1 MTPTLP
7 NLIRLKDVADRL
19 GMPPRRLRD
28 RRRQF
33 SHVRIGKE
41 LYLTDDQLADLIK
54 TFTVPSASTSQRESD
69 LAKTQERVTRRTAPR
84 ARRAAA

>member
-1 MTPTLP
+1 MTNTLP

-41 LYLTDDQLADLIK
+41 LYLTDDQLAALIE
-54 TFTVPSASTSQRESD
+54 TFTVPSDSTSQRAAD
-69 LAKTQERVTRRTAPR
+69 LAKTQERVTRRAPR
-84 ARRAAA
+84 QRRAA